1 MNKSKFMYLGIIL
14 LVIIVVTT
22 ICFSYGFF
30 TAKLEKNGRLN
41 VVAGTLNYK
50 LESLELTNNT
60 INIDAN
66 TIKVIDV
73 DIISLN
79 DIDSKYILYYETN
92 NDDVQVVYDVNSA
105 SLPEGVINFGE
116 KKTVT
121 VIIKNNTDMPTNIN
135 FKIVGGLV
143 NRELVLSSGKN
154 INVDS
159 KKVIT
164 FNTNGG
170 TLDEASRSYSSGES
184 IGDLPVPTN
193 GLNYFA
199 GWYLDDDFSTM
210 VDSDYVVVDNVTLY
224 ARWYKYVDLYLASRT
239 LGYPSNTAFSSSTSR
254 TFDLNKYIVGISPDN
269 YYNSMISNYNYSPP
283 NFSVTVPSGTSG
295 YGIGIPIA
303 VTNSTYYFE
312 GVTNDVYSFSFYKSN
327 GEFISY
333 QYLFEN
339 KGLVNVP
346 SSVSVMILHMRG
358 NEYKV
363 PTTFSNPM
371 LYVVE

>member
-1 MNKSKFMYLGIIL
+1 MNKSKFMYFGIIL

-30 TAKLEKNGRLN
+30 TARLEKNGRLN

-92 NDDVQVVYDVNSA
+92 NDGIQVVYDVNSV
-105 SLPEGVINFGE
+105 SLPEGVINSEE

-121 VIIKNNTDMPTNIN
+121 VIIKNNTEILTNID

-154 INVDS
+154 INIDP
-159 KKVIT
+159 KKVVT

-170 TLDEASRSYSSGES
+170 TLDEESRSYSSGES
-184 IGDLPVPTN
+184 IGELPIPTN
-193 GLNYFA
+193 GLNYFV
-199 GWYLDDDFSTM
+199 GWYLDENFSTM

-239 LGYPSNTAFSSSTSR
+239 LGYPSSTAFSSSTSR
-254 TFDLNKYIVGISPDN
+254 TFDLNKYVIGIAADN
-269 YYNSMISNYNYSPP
+269 YYAFSNVISYSYTPP
-283 NFSVTVPSGTSG
+283 NFSVTVGTSATG

-303 VTNSTYYFE
+303 ITNNTYYFE
-312 GVTNDVYSFSFYKSN
+312 GITNDIYAFLFYKSN
-327 GEFISY
+327 GEFISR
-333 QYLFEN
+333 QYLFSLPGYITVPEN
-339 KGLVNVP
+339 AA
-346 SSVSVMILHMRG
+346 VMVLNMRG
-358 NEYKV
+358 NGAKV
-363 PTTFSNPM
+363 ATYSNPT